1 MTTGR
6 IESGLALLAASS
18 LLVAACAAQIPGSTS
33 TSSPAPLP
41 TAAVIA
47 SPTIAA
53 PPTLKPTATAQP
65 SQTVMALPESGEYV
79 YPGTYTTHFQPSLTL
94 TVGRQVELSCAP
106 GFKCRGDV
114 SVNEP
119 RWLNLG
125 FGDVP
130 GFEVHLFRIDKVFDP
145 KHPGKPIDPPQDL
158 ATLILALPGVT
169 ATVPP
174 KNVKVGGLDA
184 TQLDL
189 KIGSKEA
196 VLGPTFG
203 FGPHLQSRNIVVRV
217 GSDEVMIQIDVIDN
231 AAGLAAAVEALQP
244 LVDSIVWR

>member
-1 MTTGR
+1 MIRRIRKIWSTLVVTGLVLTGC
-6 IESGLALLAASS
+6 SGSA
-18 LLVAACAAQIPGSTS
+18 PGSPTTAP
-33 TSSPAPLP
+33 TSSTAAIALP
-41 TAAVIA
+41 TVVA
-47 SPTIAA
+47 T
-53 PPTLKPTATAQP
+53 PTATPTATT
-65 SQTVMALPESGEYV
+65 QTSAAPVVLALPDSGQYV
-79 YPGTYTTHFQPSLTL
+79 YPGTYTPHFQPSLTL

-114 SVNEP
+114 SANEP

-145 KHPGKPIDPPQDL
+145 KHPGKPIDPPKDL
-158 ATLILALPGVT
+158 AALILTLPGVT
-169 ATVPP
+169 AIVPP

-189 KIGSKEA
+189 KVGAKGA

-203 FGPHLQSRNIVVRV
+203 FGPHLQSRNTVVRV
-217 GSDEVMIQIDVIDN
+217 GSDVVMIQIDVVD
-231 AAGLAAAVEALQP
+231 GTTGVAAAIDALQP
-244 LVDSIVWR
+244 LVDSIIWQ

>member
-1 MTTGR
+1 MIGR
-6 IESGLALLAASS
+6 IRKIWSPLVVTGLVLTGCTGS
-18 LLVAACAAQIPGSTS
+18 VPGSPMTAP
-33 TSSPAPLP
+33 TSSTVANSLP
-41 TAAVIA
+41 TVVAT
-47 SPTIAA
+47 PT
-53 PPTLKPTATAQP
+53 PTPTATT
-65 SQTVMALPESGEYV
+65 QTSAAHVLLALPESGRYV

-114 SVNEP
+114 FVNEA

-130 GFEVHLFRIDKVFDP
+130 GFEVHFFRIDKVFDP
-145 KHPGKPIDPPQDL
+145 KHPGKPIDPPKDL
-158 ATLILALPGVT
+158 AALILSLPGVT
-169 ATVPP
+169 AILPP

-189 KIGSKEA
+189 KIGAKEA

-203 FGPHLQSRNIVVRV
+203 FGPYLQSRTTVVRV
-217 GSDEVMIQIDVIDN
+217 GNDVVMIQIDVIDN
-231 AAGLAAAVEALQP
+231 AAGVAAAIDALQP
-244 LVDSIVWR
+244 LVDSTVWQ

>member
-1 MTTGR
+1 MTARRSRTATTVLAWALVVCGCSANVGGPS
-6 IESGLALLAASS
+6 IAASASPQSSQALL
-18 LLVAACAAQIPGSTS
+18 
-33 TSSPAPLP
+33 SSPSILP
-41 TAAVIA
+41 SPNPDA
-47 SPTIAA
+47 SPTG
-53 PPTLKPTATAQP
+53 QP
-65 SQTVMALPESGEYV
+65 SAAISALPEGGQHV

-114 SVNEP
+114 FVNEP

-130 GFEVHLFRIDKVFDP
+130 GFEVHFFRIDKVFDP
-145 KHPGKPIDPPQDL
+145 KRPGMPIDPPKDL
-158 ATLILALPGVT
+158 AALILTLPGVT
-169 ATVPP
+169 PTVPP
-174 KNVKVGGLDA
+174 KSIKVGGLDA

-189 KIGSKEA
+189 KIGAKGA

-231 AAGLAAAVEALQP
+231 ATGVAAAIGALQP
-244 LVDSIVWR
+244 LVDSIVWQ